1 MEFCQLELKK
11 CQSDVEERKSD
22 ILSGNGAGSE
32 IQICRGKTRLISA
45 LKKRILRLEMAQS
58 DDGMS
63 LNGDFEG
70 KTVKSSE
77 LDVLTKDY
85 SGAKVIR
92 KTPCKREPN
101 IFLYET

>member
-1 MEFCQLELKK
+1 
-11 CQSDVEERKSD
+11 
-22 ILSGNGAGSE
+22 
-32 IQICRGKTRLISA
+32 
-45 LKKRILRLEMAQS
+45 MAQS

-92 KTPCKREPN
+92 KTPCKRVPN